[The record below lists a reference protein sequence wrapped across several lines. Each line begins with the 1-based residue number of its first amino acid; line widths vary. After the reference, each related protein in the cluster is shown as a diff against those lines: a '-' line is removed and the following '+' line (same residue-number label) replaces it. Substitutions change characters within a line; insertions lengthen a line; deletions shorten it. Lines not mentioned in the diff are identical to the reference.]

1 MKHLSEETIMG
12 LTDKML
18 TPAEQLEAQAHISIC
33 SECCEQLNL
42 YQSLDIMMSAE
53 NIIKAPPA
61 ITNKVMQQVELHHK
75 IMMRKVKSRNTL
87 IKFTI
92 IMFVFMIAIMVLA
105 FVSGAVVVVETPSWL
120 ISVKDILEKLR
131 MPRLNPIL
139 IYGIASVLVLLFSE
153 RIIYLIRKHRL
164 AVH

>member
-12 LTDKML
+12 LADKML
-18 TPAEQLEAQAHISIC
+18 TPAEQEEAQAHLNIC

-42 YQSLDIMMSAE
+42 YQSLDLMMSAE
-53 NIIKAPPA
+53 NIMKAPPA
-61 ITNKVMQQVELHHK
+61 ITNRVMQQVELHQK
-75 IMMRKVKSRNTL
+75 IMLRKSKSRNTL
-87 IKFTI
+87 IKFSI
-92 IMFVFMIAIMVLA
+92 IMVVFMIAIIILA
-105 FVSGAVVVVETPSWL
+105 FVSGASVVIETPSWM

-153 RIIYLIRKHRL
+153 RIIYLIRKHRF